1 LGSFLVASTFYSM
14 IFEKTIQ
21 NYSRSPYKDVGEIK
35 ARNIT
40 TIVNEVTLHPKM
52 DWSRKYWQENETTT
66 LKVVK
71 KVNGDFYN
79 F

>member
-1 LGSFLVASTFYSM
+1 
-14 IFEKTIQ
+14 
-21 NYSRSPYKDVGEIK
+21 VGEIK